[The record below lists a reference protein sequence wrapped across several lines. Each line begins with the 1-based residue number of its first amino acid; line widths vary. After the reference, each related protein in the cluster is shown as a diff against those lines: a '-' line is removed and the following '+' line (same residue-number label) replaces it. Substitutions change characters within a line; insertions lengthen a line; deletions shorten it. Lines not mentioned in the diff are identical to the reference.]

1 MTLSL
6 THHCLMTWGPPSS
19 VTTWRLRQPTRED
32 HWGKAYILD
41 SSTTRGAW
49 DLSFCPSALWL
60 TVEFF
65 STCTRSPLTDVKTDI
80 QSDSLPAQTPSAACF
95 SDQVCLWTRLGLG
108 QIEMDLFY
116 NEVVDCLEL
125 CKVGMVEMLISM
137 ITMSYILED
146 NILWNQFDR
155 KTFRQ
160 GFTL

>member
-1 MTLSL
+1 M
-6 THHCLMTWGPPSS
+6 
-19 VTTWRLRQPTRED
+19 
-32 HWGKAYILD
+32 
-41 SSTTRGAW
+41 
-49 DLSFCPSALWL
+49 
-60 TVEFF
+60 
-65 STCTRSPLTDVKTDI
+65 KTDI